1 MKHSINLLTNH
12 FSLEMWIAV
21 ILFTVATLT
30 HTIVEFIIHMLYFI
44 IFLEI
49 TRAVTSFV
57 REQRVKIYLLIDA
70 FIVLVLREFIV
81 NVVKI
86 NQIEANN
93 AHAFFTDAVNFN
105 VLMFSG
111 VLLFLFLIRFLA
123 KKTSSHTETKNMNGP
138 SDD

>member
-1 MKHSINLLTNH
+1 
-12 FSLEMWIAV
+12 MWIAL
-21 ILFTVATLT
+21 ILFTIAAMTD
-30 HTIVEFIIHMLYFI
+30 TIVEFIIYMLYFI

-49 TRAVTSFV
+49 TRAVTSFI

-86 NQIEANN
+86 NNIEATT
-93 AHAFFTDAVNFN
+93 ASSFFSNVVNFN

-111 VLLFLFLIRFLA
+111 VLLFLFLLRYLA
-123 KKTSSHTETKNMNGP
+123 KKTSSHVELTDTV
-138 SDD
+138 